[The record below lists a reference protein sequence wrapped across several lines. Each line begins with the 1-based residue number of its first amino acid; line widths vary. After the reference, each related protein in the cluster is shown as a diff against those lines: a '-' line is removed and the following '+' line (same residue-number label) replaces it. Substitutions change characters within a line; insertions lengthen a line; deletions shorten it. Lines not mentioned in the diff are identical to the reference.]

1 MSIATMLKER
11 SYKKKVKDWPE
22 RAGCTLEIT
31 LNPPAVN
38 GLKFRG
44 HMDEARILGRPSD
57 ITTVGS
63 GPVAMRLDFAHCGL
77 SLEYEDDRLVY
88 VGVIISPAD
97 DISSDSGMTPARA
110 TLLHGAQ
117 VTLSPAVT
125 AEQIVKT
132 IGRPGNID
140 SDEDEHILTYEIGG
154 YTVEVEFTPRNELK
168 RLNLFPM

>member
-1 MSIATMLKER
+1 MLKER

-22 RAGCTLEIT
+22 RMGCTLEIT
-31 LNPPAVN
+31 LNPPIVN
-38 GLKFRG
+38 GLKFRS

-57 ITTVGS
+57 ITAVGS
-63 GPVAMRLDFAHCGL
+63 GSGVRLDFANHGL

-88 VGVIISPAD
+88 AGVIISPKD
-97 DISSDSGMTPARA
+97 DISSGSGMTPARA

-117 VTLSPAVT
+117 VNLSPAGT

-140 SDEDEHILTYEIGG
+140 SDENEHILTYEIDG

-168 RLNLFPM
+168 RLNLFPV